1 MITFNLSDNLPEDEL
16 NFLNENIILR
26 DKFYDILI
34 KIKNNDALTIT
45 NKVKK
50 NNSDERITN
59 ILCKNSYER
68 RIVHILAHSLGL
80 YHARLVCYYSGINC
94 NCGDYRRQYGS
105 FSSYCTNLIGVR
117 VSNIPIHLSK
127 KDRFHHTITTQKCPI
142 INLQWYNKSFICK
155 TQI

>member
-34 KIKNNDALTIT
+34 KIKNNDELTIT
-45 NKVKK
+45 NTVKK

-68 RIVHILAHSLGL
+68 RIVHILAGSLGL
-80 YHARLVCYYSGINC
+80 YHARLVCYYSYTEC
-94 NCGDYRRQYGS
+94 TCGDYSREYGS
-105 FSSYCTNLIGVR
+105 FSSYCTNLIGVKI
-117 VSNIPIHLSK
+117 SNIPIPLSK
-127 KDRFHHTITTQKCPI
+127 KDRFHQTITRQKI
-142 INLQWYNKSFICK
+142 SHYKSLK
-155 TQI
+155 V